1 MYALDRMNSIT
12 DLLSGIMRFL
22 PNTLTVSLLVL
33 GITLGKIAWVL
44 IAVCAIALTVLV
56 LALQYLLSKFSTFGL
71 EHSTAIL
78 YTCSILPMKHGSST
92 SDTSNTFSTI
102 PSVWLT
108 LAAFYMTYII
118 TNAAHIYTAKPTKLA
133 SEAIAVQQRKGIG
146 LISIIATSVLF
157 LFFIVPRFMSQCEG
171 QYKVGAFTGIALGSL
186 FGYASWNFLHACNSN
201 LYPDIHGV
209 MIGLKPGDLHSTPR
223 ACAPPAE

>member
-1 MYALDRMNSIT
+1 MYALDRMNSAT
-12 DLLSGIMRFL
+12 DLLSGIMRLL
-22 PNTLTVSLLVL
+22 PNTLTASLLIL

-56 LALQYLLSKFSTFGL
+56 LALQYVLSKFSTFGI
-71 EHSTAIL
+71 EESTAIL
-78 YTCSILPMKHGSST
+78 YTCSILPIKNT
-92 SDTSNTFSTI
+92 SEFSNKFSTI

-108 LAAFYMTYII
+108 LAAFYMTYILV
-118 TNAAHIYTAKPTKLA
+118 NAYHIYTTKPTKLA

-146 LISIIATSVLF
+146 IISILATSVLA

-171 QYKVGAFTGIALGSL
+171 TYKVGAWIGLVMGSF
-186 FGYASWNFLHACNSN
+186 FGWASWNFLYACNSN

-209 MIGLKPGDLHSTPR
+209 MIGLKPGDLHTTPR
-223 ACAPPAE
+223 ACTPPSD